1 MFYDRRS
8 CDSEKLNN
16 SLSSFINKSW
26 WLIKG
31 SQQHRSTTWARSE
44 SKSNHNQI
52 IVVSTHS
59 HSTFK
64 LIWCLSSRYY
74 LSHNFTS
81 IYYLLSAVVSI
92 SVNHNSTLEFN
103 WTLQWILVQQFL
115 KTPSYLHFVFDVWC
129 LFFPP
134 RSTDIHNGLSFF
146 NLTS

>member
-31 SQQHRSTTWARSE
+31 SQQHRSATWARSE

-59 HSTFK
+59 HS
-64 LIWCLSSRYY
+64 SS
-74 LSHNFTS
+74 
-81 IYYLLSAVVSI
+81 
-92 SVNHNSTLEFN
+92 
-103 WTLQWILVQQFL
+103 
-115 KTPSYLHFVFDVWC
+115 FDVYLPDIIC
-129 LFFPP
+129 LITLPLSTIFFQQ
-134 RSTDIHNGLSFF
+134 
-146 NLTS
+146 